1 MYAPLNPIYYN
12 KNGVFIGMKM
22 KTISGSLL
30 LLLGIVLLLN
40 QGETFGP
47 GKIFAYF
54 WPSLFV
60 IPVGLFFHWLYFSM
74 TGRKGVGLLIPGGV
88 LVTAGL
94 VCQVAMLFGNWEYMW
109 PGFILAPAVGLL
121 EFYWFGNRNKW
132 LLIPINILTVL
143 SLLFFAVFS
152 FGSLMSQMLSKQPY
166 FAILLIVGGAAILT
180 LRKKTD

>member
-1 MYAPLNPIYYN
+1 
-12 KNGVFIGMKM
+12 MKI
-22 KTISGSLL
+22 KTIGGVLL
-30 LLLGIVLLLN
+30 LLLGIILLLN

-60 IPVGLFFHWLYFSM
+60 IPLGLFFHWLYFSV
-74 TGRKGVGLLIPGGV
+74 TERRASGLLIPGGV
-88 LVTAGL
+88 LLTAGF
-94 VCQVAMLFGNWEYMW
+94 VCQIAMLFNNWEYMW

-121 EFYWFGNRNKW
+121 EFYWFGYRNKW

-143 SLLFFAVFS
+143 SLLFFIVFS
-152 FGSLMSQMLSKQPY
+152 FGSLFNSMLTKQPY

-180 LRKKTD
+180 LKKKSD